1 MNRDYKDHIHRKDHI
16 NKNYRENKEYTN
28 QRSEKDYKEYRDHRN
43 LSEKN
48 SNSFYQKKSFSENFG
63 KNGLINL
70 SDVFTRK
77 LEFQAWL
84 QEVKK
89 KSLSDITSDNE
100 RKYLEEFIQQYNN
113 SEFLSK
119 KYYDI
124 IKYQAKAIDK
134 MLRKRKREMDKILAN
149 KDSKFIIRDETFVF
163 DDEGQKEKEKKIM
176 KELEQKKKLEEAIYT
191 MNKSK
196 AEAMKE
202 LDFKGNLMRHL
213 YQTGDVAGAKD
224 IYNQHFN
231 KNAEKE
237 KAERLPPI
245 PVHNDE
251 EE

>member
-113 SEFLSK
+113 SEFPSK

-245 PVHNDE
+245 PIHNDE